1 MTKAYIWLAAR
12 ASKNKMKKENDHVPF
27 VGAGAFKTCRILE
40 NSFDWDLHEIISH
53 ACLKGRKGFQLVEHQ
68 QFHDKLWN

>member
-1 MTKAYIWLAAR
+1 
-12 ASKNKMKKENDHVPF
+12 MKKENDHVPF
-27 VGAGAFKTCRILE
+27 VGAGAFKTCRILK

-68 QFHDKLWN
+68 QFHDKL